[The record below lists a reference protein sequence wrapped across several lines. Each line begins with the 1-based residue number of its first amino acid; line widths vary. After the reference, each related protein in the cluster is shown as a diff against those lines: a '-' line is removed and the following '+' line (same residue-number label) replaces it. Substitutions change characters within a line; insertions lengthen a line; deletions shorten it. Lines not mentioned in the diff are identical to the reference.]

1 MYLTIN
7 HTPCAARRIG
17 IALSLAL
24 NAALIVVALVA
35 WQLPEEMPLYAA
47 AIFILTGLA
56 AVKGDFWNKVSLTLW
71 GAVLAVTLFFI
82 FRNGIAPN
90 HDAPEMAA
98 IVRNLFFLALPE
110 AFFAFLAGR
119 E

>member
-1 MYLTIN
+1 MYLTY
-7 HTPCAARRIG
+7 HHQPCTARRIG
-17 IALSLAL
+17 IGLSLLL
-24 NAALIVVALVA
+24 NVAMVVVALTS

-71 GAVLAVTLFFI
+71 GAVLAMLIFFV
-82 FRNGIAPN
+82 FRNGVAPN

-98 IVRNLFFLALPE
+98 IVRNAFFLALPE
-110 AFFAFLAGR
+110 VFFAFLAAR